1 MGRDE
6 VDRSGNVFSRQAG
19 LSSPR
24 PQPRSVMQLPG
35 DRQRIWDDQRTHAF
49 GLQSTR
55 TEVRNAPC
63 LETYW
68 KDACAVWFV
77 KANSTPF

>member
-6 VDRSGNVFSRQAG
+6 GDRPGSVFSRQAG

-24 PQPRSVMQLPG
+24 PQPHSVMHLPG
-35 DRQRIWDDQRTHAF
+35 DHQRIYDDQRTHAF

-55 TEVRNAPC
+55 TEVWNAPC
-63 LETYW
+63 LETYGRLHVR
-68 KDACAVWFV
+68 CGL
-77 KANSTPF
+77 